1 MTGPFTA
8 RLLATPRLVRLH
20 LLFVVVLGIVSI
32 RATPVVR
39 LLTRLVPLTGNLR
52 CVQAGAFSGMVTSGS
67 PSFIMLSV
75 LLVRARLLFEIL
87 LLIDMVEIR
96 VVNFLRVIELMLLGS
111 GLSMRAGQLGGAAVD
126 LALIR
131 QVSVPV
137 VLGCRIFDAVCN
149 LLLMVVSC
157 DIKVTALV
165 FKLNREI
172 GATLIFGTVRTLLV
186 LIAVEI
192 RLRLRLS
199 SVVALMASLAVAPVQ
214 VDAIGTLVDRRFGI
228 VHDHLRLVQE
238 LGHVVILCRFMHHVM
253 LAGTRLGKEA
263 SLRRIVVTALHEG
276 VLGRAMPLLVIDRL
290 CYVV

>member
-1 MTGPFTA
+1 
-8 RLLATPRLVRLH
+8 
-20 LLFVVVLGIVSI
+20 
-32 RATPVVR
+32 
-39 LLTRLVPLTGNLR
+39 
-52 CVQAGAFSGMVTSGS
+52 
-67 PSFIMLSV
+67 
-75 LLVRARLLFEIL
+75 
-87 LLIDMVEIR
+87 
-96 VVNFLRVIELMLLGS
+96 
-111 GLSMRAGQLGGAAVD
+111 
-126 LALIR
+126 
-131 QVSVPV
+131 
-137 VLGCRIFDAVCN
+137 
-149 LLLMVVSC
+149 MVVSC